1 MKAVGV
7 TSPANPSAYSWGGE
21 YRKEEVMVSQDYLL
35 VALIIAS
42 ALYLIYWAGGHPWR
56 HDSGRRAYR
65 G

>member
-1 MKAVGV
+1 MI
-7 TSPANPSAYSWGGE
+7 
-21 YRKEEVMVSQDYLL
+21 SQDYLL